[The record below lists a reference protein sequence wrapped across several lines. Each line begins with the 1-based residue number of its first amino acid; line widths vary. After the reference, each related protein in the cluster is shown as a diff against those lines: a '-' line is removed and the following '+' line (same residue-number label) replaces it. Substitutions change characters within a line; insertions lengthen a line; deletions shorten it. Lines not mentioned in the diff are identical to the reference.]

1 VGRRRRRA
9 AVHRRAGDVTAA
21 SDDVVAGEHVND
33 ELLIGCGGLR
43 DGDVTGQVRGAVV
56 GSALEAERTVY
67 AAATLHSVPD
77 VTQRDLLPTH
87 THTHTHTR
95 TPFHRLCRMR
105 RSEYTEHGM

>member
-1 VGRRRRRA
+1 M
-9 AVHRRAGDVTAA
+9 HRRAGDVTAA

-67 AAATLHSVPD
+67 AAAALHAVPD

-87 THTHTHTR
+87 THTRTHARARRFTDCVECEDLNIQN
-95 TPFHRLCRMR
+95 TACRQ
-105 RSEYTEHGM
+105 SE

>member
-1 VGRRRRRA
+1 M
-9 AVHRRAGDVTAA
+9 HRRAGDVTAA

-67 AAATLHSVPD
+67 AAAALHAVPD

-87 THTHTHTR
+87 THTRTR